1 MHGRLRHEMQYQ
13 GEIFFFPFFF
23 FINFL
28 VIKIK

>member
-13 GEIFFFPFFF
+13 GEIFLFPFSFL
-23 FINFL
+23 NFL